1 MTSPTA
7 AERFAAPY
15 WAALEQEQLVIQRC
29 TRCSHLQMY
38 PRRNCVSCGGSEL
51 TFEPASGNGSLY
63 SFTTVVKYPPSEF
76 VGDLPYT
83 LGIVRLAEGP
93 RMLARIVGATD
104 DELRCDMSVKL
115 TTIRV
120 NDTLLPAFEP
130 TATEV
135 N

>member
-1 MTSPTA
+1 MTTPTS
-7 AERFAAPY
+7 AEGFAAPY

-29 TRCSHLQMY
+29 TDCSELQMY
-38 PRRNCVSCGGSEL
+38 PRRSCISCGASEL

-63 SFTTVVKYPPSEF
+63 SFTTVVKYPPSDF

-83 LGIVRLAEGP
+83 LGIVHLTEGP

-104 DELRCDMSVKL
+104 DELRCDMPVKL

-120 NDTLLPAFEP
+120 NGKLLPAFQP
-130 TATEV
+130 AVTAV
-135 N
+135 I